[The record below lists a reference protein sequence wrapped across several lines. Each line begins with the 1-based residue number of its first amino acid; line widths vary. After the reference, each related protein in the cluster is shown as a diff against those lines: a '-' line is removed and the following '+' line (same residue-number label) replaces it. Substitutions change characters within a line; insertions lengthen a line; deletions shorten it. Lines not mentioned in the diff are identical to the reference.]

1 VHVPKLMQAPTKKML
16 IMEYIHGFHIDEV
29 DKMRSAKINMKEVGK
44 RFSQVIVRMIHKYGF
59 VHADPHS
66 GNLLVRKNSKGQDE
80 LYLLDHGLYQE
91 LDEQTREDYNW
102 FWLGLILNKEEI
114 SVKAANRL
122 GTKNGILLCS
132 MLTSQTR

>member
-1 VHVPKLMQAPTKKML
+1 MNIQKELDFRLEAVNMKRVKEMLEREKFKNVMVPKLIHEPCKKML

-29 DKMRSAKINMKEVGK
+29 EKMRMAKINMKEVGR

-66 GNLLVRKNSKGQDE
+66 GNLLVKKNQKGEDV

-91 LDEQTREDYNW
+91 LD
-102 FWLGLILNKEEI
+102 
-114 SVKAANRL
+114 
-122 GTKNGILLCS
+122 
-132 MLTSQTR
+132 